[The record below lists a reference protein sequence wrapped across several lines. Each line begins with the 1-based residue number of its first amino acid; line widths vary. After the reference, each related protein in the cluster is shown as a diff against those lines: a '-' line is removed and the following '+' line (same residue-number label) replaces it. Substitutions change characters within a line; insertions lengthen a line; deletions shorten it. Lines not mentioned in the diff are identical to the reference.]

1 MEKLVLDEK
10 EVNELMDTFDFNKSV
25 YLQKL
30 QELTR
35 VIDKL
40 DDIQTIQKQITD
52 DLIQFKPI
60 LLKLQDKDE
69 KEVIDNY
76 SLYLSFLA
84 QKIEDLG
91 KNEDLKQIQKIINL
105 SDKIVS
111 LSVLKVVLI
120 VAVITTALNFLI
132 LK

>member
-1 MEKLVLDEK
+1 MGKIILDEK

-35 VIDKL
+35 VIEKL
-40 DDIQTIQKQITD
+40 DEIQKAQKVIENE
-52 DLIQFKPI
+52 QQKY
-60 LLKLQDKDE
+60 LKVLNNLQDKDE
-69 KEVIDNY
+69 KEMVQNY

-84 QKIEDLG
+84 QKIEEFG
-91 KNEDLKQIQKIINL
+91 KNQDLKRIEKIINI

-111 LSVLKVVLI
+111 LSVIKVVLI
-120 VAVITTALNFLI
+120 VAVVTTGINFI
-132 LK
+132 IFK

>member
-1 MEKLVLDEK
+1 MGKIILDEK

-35 VIDKL
+35 VIEKL
-40 DDIQTIQKQITD
+40 DEIQKAQKVIENE
-52 DLIQFKPI
+52 QQKY
-60 LLKLQDKDE
+60 LKVLNNLQDKDE
-69 KEVIDNY
+69 KEMVQNY
-76 SLYLSFLA
+76 SIYLSFLA

-91 KNEDLKQIQKIINL
+91 KNEDLKKIQKIINI

-111 LSVLKVVLI
+111 LSVLKVALI
-120 VAVITTALNFLI
+120 VAVVTTALNFLI

>member
-1 MEKLVLDEK
+1 MGKLVLDEK

-25 YLQKL
+25 YLQ
-30 QELTR
+30 ELKKVNE
-35 VIDKL
+35 VIEKL
-40 DDIQTIQKQITD
+40 DEIQTTQKQITD

-69 KEVIDNY
+69 KEMVQNY
-76 SLYLSFLA
+76 SIYLSFLA

-91 KNEDLKQIQKIINL
+91 KNEDLKKIQKIINI

-111 LSVLKVVLI
+111 LSVLKVALI
-120 VAVITTALNFLI
+120 VAVVTTALNFLI

>member
-1 MEKLVLDEK
+1 MGKIVLDEK
-10 EVNELMDTFDFNKSV
+10 EVNEMMDTFDFNKSV

-69 KEVIDNY
+69 KEVIDTY

-91 KNEDLKQIQKIINL
+91 KNEDLKQIQKIINI

-111 LSVLKVVLI
+111 LSVVKISVI
-120 VAVITTALNFLI
+120 VAVVTTGINFII

>member
-1 MEKLVLDEK
+1 MGKIVLDEK
-10 EVNELMDTFDFNKSV
+10 EVNELMDTFDFQKSV

-40 DDIQTIQKQITD
+40 DDIQTTQKQITD

-69 KEVIDNY
+69 KEMIDNY

-91 KNEDLKQIQKIINL
+91 KNEDLKQIQKIINI

-111 LSVLKVVLI
+111 LSVVKISVI
-120 VAVITTALNFLI
+120 VAVVTTGINFI
-132 LK
+132 IFK

>member
-1 MEKLVLDEK
+1 MEKNDEITISEAKKITGELKASILKLETLNSGVVMNIKELENLNQKLENYSSILSKFEPRDEK
-10 EVNELMDTFDFNKSV
+10 EMV
-25 YLQKL
+25 Q
-30 QELTR
+30 
-35 VIDKL
+35 
-40 DDIQTIQKQITD
+40 
-52 DLIQFKPI
+52 
-60 LLKLQDKDE
+60 
-69 KEVIDNY
+69 NY

-84 QKIEDLG
+84 QKIEEFG
-91 KNEDLKQIQKIINL
+91 KNQDLKKIERIINI